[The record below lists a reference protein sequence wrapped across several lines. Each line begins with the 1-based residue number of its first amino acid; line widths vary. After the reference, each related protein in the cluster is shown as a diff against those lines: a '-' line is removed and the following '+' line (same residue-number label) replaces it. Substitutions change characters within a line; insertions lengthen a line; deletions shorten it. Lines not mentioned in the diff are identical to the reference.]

1 MLDFI
6 RWLMTAE
13 RTVRLILYRTFFVSG
28 ALFAI
33 ATLGWIDASV
43 ISTSLYE
50 VPLTI
55 ASIFIA
61 SSLLVLILVP
71 SRFIVPVCRWSR
83 RRLLSDSPLLDEA
96 DAEFMTTSRRR
107 DFERMNDE
115 LEEFDVLMGTVLTG
129 LAVMTVVQHTSGP
142 AATAEG
148 LASLLASI
156 ACIFLLLWLAAGALV
171 LRRAERG
178 RYGTHLALALLVRR
192 AARLRKLPI
201 PSRLQRRLIV
211 RQYRGLRAV

>member
-6 RWLMTAE
+6 SWLMTAK
-13 RTVRLILYRTFFVSG
+13 RTARLALYRTFFVSG
-28 ALFAI
+28 VFFAV

-43 ISTSLYE
+43 ITTSLYE

-55 ASIFIA
+55 ASIFVA

-71 SRFIVPVCRWSR
+71 SRLIVSACRWSR
-83 RRLLSDSPLLDEA
+83 RRLFSDSRLIDEA
-96 DAEFMTTSRRR
+96 DAESMTTSQRR

-129 LAVMTVVQHTSGP
+129 LAVMTVAQYMAGP

-148 LASLLASI
+148 AASLLAPI
-156 ACIFLLLWLAAGALV
+156 GCIFLLLWLAAGGLV
-171 LRRAERG
+171 LRWAEKG
-178 RYGTHLALALLVRR
+178 RYGRRLALTLLVRR
-192 AARLRKLPI
+192 TRRLRGLPM

-211 RQYRGLRAV
+211 RQYRGFRAA